1 MSVLDGPREE
11 WRRILFE
18 GAPQWVRSEG
28 ENLRLGDGRTVA
40 EADAVYLPPCD
51 PTKIICIHLNYESRR
66 VEFHAP
72 PLTTP
77 TYFQKP
83 LTTLNSHRGKLN
95 RPANC
100 QYLNYEGEIA
110 AIVGKPMRNVAP
122 DDVWDH
128 LAGFAPANDVGAQ
141 DFRDTDAGSMLRVKG
156 QDGFC
161 PIGPGIVRGID
172 IRESRVR
179 TYVNGK
185 VVQDGPVS
193 EMTFDIP
200 YIMPAD
206 LVAAYNLFA
215 RRRGSDRHAGELAAD
230 AARRCGG
237 GRGHRRRP
245 REQHGSGDTCAD
257 IPGRSPAD
265 RQRAGSAC
273 RAGAVPASNCGR
285 ASDVH
290 SAFRVTALRRRANVR
305 SWRRADLTSEP

>member
-1 MSVLDGPREE
+1 VKTVSVLKGPREE

-18 GAPQWVRSEG
+18 GGPQWVKPEG
-28 ENLRLGDGRTVA
+28 ERLRLGDGRTTPEA
-40 EADAVYLPPCD
+40 EATYLAPCD

-66 VEFHAP
+66 VEFRAP

-83 LTTLNSHRGKLN
+83 VTALNAHRGKLN

-110 AIVGKPMRNVAP
+110 AIVGKPMRNVSP
-122 DDVWDH
+122 DEVWDY

-161 PIGPGIVRGID
+161 PIGPGIVRGVD

-179 TYVNGK
+179 TYINGK

-193 EMTFDIP
+193 EMTFDIA
-200 YIMPAD
+200 YIMAD
-206 LVAAYNLFA
+206 L
-215 RRRGSDRHAGELAAD
+215 SRHITFLPGDVVLTGTPANSRPMLPGDVVEVEVT
-230 AARRCGG
+230 GI
-237 GRGHRRRP
+237 GRLSNTVQ
-245 REQHGSGDTCAD
+245 E
-257 IPGRSPAD
+257 
-265 RQRAGSAC
+265 
-273 RAGAVPASNCGR
+273 VPAPLHEIGHQPTDTDGVRRVALGQFGR
-285 ASDVH
+285 ETPAP
-290 SAFRVTALRRRANVR
+290 ARA
-305 SWRRADLTSEP
+305 

>member
-1 MSVLDGPREE
+1 MSVLTGPREE

-18 GAPQWVRSEG
+18 GAPQWVKPEG
-28 ENLRLGDGRTVA
+28 ELLRLRDGRTTPDA
-40 EADAVYLPPCD
+40 SAVYLPPCD

-83 LTTLNSHRGKLN
+83 NTALNSHRGKLN

-100 QYLNYEGEIA
+100 KYLNYEGEIA
-110 AIVGKPMRNVAP
+110 AIVGKPMRNVSP
-122 DDVWDH
+122 DEVWDL

-161 PIGPGIVRGID
+161 PIGPGIVRGVD

-179 TYVNGK
+179 TYLNGK
-185 VVQDGPVS
+185 IVQDGPVS

-200 YIMPAD
+200 YIMAD
-206 LVAAYNLFA
+206 LSRHITLLPGDIVLTGTPANSRPMQPGDAVEVEVTGIGRLTNSVQDVPPPAHQVGHQPTDSEQVRRVALGQFP
-215 RRRGSDRHAGELAAD
+215 
-230 AARRCGG
+230 
-237 GRGHRRRP
+237 P
-245 REQHGSGDTCAD
+245 R
-257 IPGRSPAD
+257 
-265 RQRAGSAC
+265 
-273 RAGAVPASNCGR
+273 VPA
-285 ASDVH
+285 
-290 SAFRVTALRRRANVR
+290 
-305 SWRRADLTSEP
+305 